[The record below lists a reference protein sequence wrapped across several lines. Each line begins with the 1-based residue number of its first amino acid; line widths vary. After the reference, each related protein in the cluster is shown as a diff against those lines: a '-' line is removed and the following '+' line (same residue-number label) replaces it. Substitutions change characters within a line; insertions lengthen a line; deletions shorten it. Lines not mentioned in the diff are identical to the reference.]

1 MFHPLLDELLTP
13 AGRVLLDP
21 VLQMFWAFALTSARL
36 AGLFATG
43 PVFGQSVVPHNVRVV
58 LILAL
63 GFVLTPISQPEATLT
78 VPEAPLQI
86 VVPVALEFGLGFVLG
101 LGVMIVLS
109 GLQLAGQLID
119 QQLGTAFA
127 TTINPDL
134 NASISVTGQ
143 MFFVLAGAALLV
155 MEPINGDLLL
165 LSALVE
171 TFQAMPIGEA
181 VIPRDTAFVLTGLVH
196 KSLILAVRVAAPVL
210 AALSL
215 ITLTLGYV
223 GRSMPQVN
231 QLTLGFP
238 LRFCTGL
245 FVLGLSLSG
254 VLELVVDAVPDAL
267 SEVQK
272 LF

>member
-1 MFHPLLDELLTP
+1 MTFPLLEQLLTP

-21 VLQMFWAFALTSARL
+21 VLQMFWAFALTAARIGGLLSA
-36 AGLFATG
+36 G
-43 PVFGQSVVPHNVRVV
+43 PIFGQSVVPHNVRVL
-58 LILAL
+58 LIFALA
-63 GFVLTPISQPEATLT
+63 FVLTPIAQPETALS
-78 VPEAPLQI
+78 VPETSLHV
-86 VVPVALEFGLGFVLG
+86 VVPVSMEFGLGFVLG

-134 NASISVTGQ
+134 GASVSVTGQ
-143 MFFVLAGAALLV
+143 MFFVLAGTALLV

-181 VIPRDTAFVLTGLVH
+181 TIPRETAFVLTELVH
-196 KSLILAVRVAAPVL
+196 KSLVLALRVAAPVL

-215 ITLTLGYV
+215 VTLTLGFI

-254 VLELVVDAVPDAL
+254 ILEAIVDAVPDAL

>member
-1 MFHPLLDELLTP
+1 MTFPLLEQLLTP

-21 VLQMFWAFALTSARL
+21 VLQMFWAFALTAARIGGLLSA
-36 AGLFATG
+36 G
-43 PVFGQSVVPHNVRVV
+43 PVFGQAVVPQNVRVLLV
-58 LILAL
+58 LAL
-63 GFVLTPISQPEATLT
+63 AFVLTPVAQPETKLA
-78 VPEAPLQI
+78 VPETSLQVI
-86 VVPVALEFGLGFVLG
+86 APVAMEFAVGFVLG

-134 NASISVTGQ
+134 GASVSVTGQ
-143 MFFVLAGAALLV
+143 MFFVLAGTALLV
-155 MEPINGDLLL
+155 MEPIQGDLLL

-171 TFQAMPIGEA
+171 TFQAMPIGQA
-181 VIPRDTAFVLTGLVH
+181 TIPRETAFLLTDLLHRSLVLAL
-196 KSLILAVRVAAPVL
+196 RVAAPVL

-215 ITLTLGYV
+215 VTLTLGYV

-245 FVLGLSLSG
+245 FVLGLSLTG
-254 VLELVVDAVPDAL
+254 ILEVVVEAVPEAL
-267 SEVQK
+267 SEIAQ

>member
-1 MFHPLLDELLTP
+1 MSFPLLEQLLTP
-13 AGRVLLDP
+13 AGRVLFDP
-21 VLQMFWAFALTSARL
+21 VLQMFWAFALTAARL
-36 AGLFATG
+36 GGLLSAG
-43 PVFGQSVVPHNVRVV
+43 PVFGQSVVPHNVRVL

-63 GFVLTPISQPEATLT
+63 AFVLAPIAQPETTLS
-78 VPEAPLQI
+78 VPETSLHVVAPI
-86 VVPVALEFGLGFVLG
+86 TLEFAVGFVLG
-101 LGVMIVLS
+101 LGVMIILS

-134 NASISVTGQ
+134 GASVSVTGQ
-143 MFFVLAGAALLV
+143 MFFVLAGTALLV

-171 TFQAMPIGEA
+171 TFQAMPIGA
-181 VIPRDTAFVLTGLVH
+181 SSIPADTAFVLTELVH
-196 KSLILAVRVAAPVL
+196 KSLVLALRVAAPVL

-215 ITLTLGYV
+215 VTVTLGV
-223 GRSMPQVN
+223 IGRSMPQVN

-254 VLELVVDAVPDAL
+254 ILEEVVEAVPDAL
-267 SEVQK
+267 NEVRI